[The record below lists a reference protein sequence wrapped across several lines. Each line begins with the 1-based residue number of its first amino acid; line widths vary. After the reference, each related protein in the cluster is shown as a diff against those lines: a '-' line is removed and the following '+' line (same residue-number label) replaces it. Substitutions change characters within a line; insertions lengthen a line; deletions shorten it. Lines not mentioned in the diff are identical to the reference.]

1 MSRHIRAPT
10 GRRGSNLIGVSPD
23 APPVDH
29 RALLEEERTELRARL
44 DELGLGGANLTY
56 DSNFADSSQV
66 TAERGEV
73 EALAGQLRETLDDV
87 ERALAKL
94 DAGTYGMCEDCGQPI
109 DPLRLEAKPA
119 ARYCINCAAE
129 ALSGPP

>member
-1 MSRHIRAPT
+1 MSRRIRAPT
-10 GRRGSNLIGVSPD
+10 GAGGSNLGGVSPD
-23 APPVDH
+23 ASTVDH
-29 RALLEEERTELRARL
+29 RALLEAERIDLIAKL
-44 DELGLGGANLTY
+44 DELGLGGSGLTY

-73 EALAGQLRETLDDV
+73 EALGATLRETLEDV

-94 DAGTYGMCEDCGQPI
+94 SHSGYGVCEDCGQAI

-119 ARYCINCAAE
+119 ARYCINCAAKH
-129 ALSGPP
+129 